1 MGFSWM
7 IFKILILFSYS
18 FNKSVALREISD

>member
-1 MGFSWM
+1 M